1 MLGLGAADIDDGTG
15 ANAAGTINHGGA
27 NYDPANAGRLKAL
40 VDIRSNAV
48 NPISNDANTIRGT
61 ALTVAEA
68 PVFNQAI
75 LNNEPKAAHAT
86 AVLLEHLRT

>member
-1 MLGLGAADIDDGTG
+1 MLGLGAADISDGTDG
-15 ANAAGTINHGGA
+15 NAAGSINHGGN

-61 ALTVAEA
+61 ALTATET
-68 PVFNQAI
+68 PVFNQGV

-86 AVLLEHLRT
+86 AVLLENLRT